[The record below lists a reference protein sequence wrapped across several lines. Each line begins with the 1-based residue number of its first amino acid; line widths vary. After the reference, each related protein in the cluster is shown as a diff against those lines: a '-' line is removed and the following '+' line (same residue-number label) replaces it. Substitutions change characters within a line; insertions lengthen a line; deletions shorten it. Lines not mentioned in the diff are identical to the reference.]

1 MKPRKPRSIP
11 PAKRSAPVDAA
22 PRVDEVVRLNRYIA
36 QAGVASRRKADEL
49 IQQGRVKVDGQ
60 VVTELG
66 ARVHPGQQVEVNGR
80 LISPRG
86 YLYILLN
93 KPEDVI
99 TTTDDERGRATVL
112 DLIRLPDEEK
122 AGLYPVGRLDRDTTG
137 VLLITNDGEL
147 AHRLMHPRYEVD
159 KIYRIRTKDPVKPH
173 QLDELRRGVALEDGP
188 ARADDVAYLDL
199 SDHREV
205 AMRLHEGRNRQVRRM
220 MEALGHEVTRL
231 ERVHYAGL
239 TTAGVR
245 RGHWRR
251 LTAAEVRDLRRRVK
265 LP

>member
-22 PRVDEVVRLNRYIA
+22 PRVDEVVRLNRYLA
-36 QAGVASRRKADEL
+36 QA
-49 IQQGRVKVDGQ
+49 
-60 VVTELG
+60 
-66 ARVHPGQQVEVNGR
+66 
-80 LISPRG
+80 
-86 YLYILLN
+86 
-93 KPEDVI
+93 
-99 TTTDDERGRATVL
+99 
-112 DLIRLPDEEK
+112 
-122 AGLYPVGRLDRDTTG
+122 
-137 VLLITNDGEL
+137 
-147 AHRLMHPRYEVD
+147 
-159 KIYRIRTKDPVKPH
+159 
-173 QLDELRRGVALEDGP
+173 GVALEDGP

-239 TTAGVR
+239 TTDGVR

-251 LTAAEVRDLRRRVK
+251 LSAAEVRDLRRRVK